1 MSKIKANRYE
11 NTATTDGGI
20 DIDTSGRVGIGTAS
34 PDGTLHVHSN
44 SAGSITANSGA
55 DDLVIENNGDTGIS
69 ILTADGNNATAIFF
83 GCPTQTVGAAIR
95 YNNSTHEMSLGPDD
109 PSGGYL
115 RINSGDGVEAAR
127 IDSSGR
133 LLVGST
139 SAYVSDANFQVTDD
153 TNAKLVISNPGN
165 ASYSLAVGTDNALAF
180 KDESNAVERM
190 RIDIAG
196 RLMLGTTTEGAA
208 NEADNLT
215 IADSGDVGITLR
227 STNSGFNRIYFSDGT
242 SGASEYAGYLLYKH
256 ADNAMIFGTNATERM
271 RLRSDGRMLVPGV
284 YAETTGG
291 SANVNVQSDGLMQRS
306 VSSIKYKKDVE
317 TLQDSYADALLNVR
331 PVWYKSKCTSDNP
344 DWGHWGFIAEE
355 LAEIDPRLVI
365 WKTAEL
371 SYDEQ
376 GVPVKTACEPEA
388 EGVQYDRFVPH
399 LLNLIKRQQTAI
411 ETLETKVAALE
422 AG

>member
-1 MSKIKANRYE
+1 MALRLKGSASGSVELDVPAAVSGGDVSLTLPNGTGSANQFLK
-11 NTATTDGGI
+11 NGSSA
-20 DIDTSGRVGIGTAS
+20 
-34 PDGTLHVHSN
+34 GTLEYSSIVED
-44 SAGSITANSGA
+44 GS
-55 DDLVIENNGDTGIS
+55 
-69 ILTADGNNATAIFF
+69 
-83 GCPTQTVGAAIR
+83 
-95 YNNSTHEMSLGPDD
+95 
-109 PSGGYL
+109 
-115 RINSGDGVEAAR
+115 
-127 IDSSGR
+127 
-133 LLVGST
+133 
-139 SAYVSDANFQVTDD
+139 
-153 TNAKLVISNPGN
+153 
-165 ASYSLAVGTDNALAF
+165 
-180 KDESNAVERM
+180 
-190 RIDIAG
+190 G

-215 IADSGDVGITLR
+215 IAGTGDVGITLR
-227 STNSGFNRIYFSDGT
+227 TTNSAFNRIYFSDGT

-411 ETLETKVAALE
+411 ETLETQNTAQQIQIDDLLARVTTLE
-422 AG
+422 AS